1 MGYDFSYDDIYGTD
15 GQELSEYNQNCVVD
29 SDDDYEDYWEDQPW
43 PPISPT
49 EHGLYASAYRLD
61 LNEHI
66 CGIFAQRGIHIERL
80 RKYVNAPLIRCG
92 IIYLNTKHNRFGYL
106 S

>member
-49 EHGLYASAYRLD
+49 EYGLYASAYRLD

-66 CGIFAQRGIHIERL
+66 CGTFTQRGIHIERL
-80 RKYVNAPLIRCG
+80 RKYVKCSP
-92 IIYLNTKHNRFGYL
+92 NTVRNHLLKYQT
-106 S
+106 